1 MADGCGSQLPLNAAA
16 ISLHRRGKIMQFRS
30 STTFAR
36 VRAATLVLA
45 ASTACWAIP
54 AFAQTVAPAAAAS
67 AAPHAKLGTWG
78 VDLSGR
84 DLSVKPGDDFEKY
97 ASGKWLAKAQIA
109 PDKPEVSSFYDLFD
123 LSQEQLKDLI
133 TSAPADSKYGAMY
146 KSMMDEQRV
155 EALGLTPLKADLAK
169 IAAIKTKAEMAHHMG
184 FTDGHF
190 GSSLFGFYL
199 QPDTADAS
207 MNALNLTQ
215 SGLGMP
221 SRDYYL
227 EASFKPQR
235 AAYRA
240 YIERTFRNIGTP
252 NPAAAADR
260 VMAFEMAIARKSW
273 ASADRRDVDKT
284 NNPMS
289 SAKLATYAP
298 GFQWASFFAGAKIG
312 PQKRLNVN
320 ENSAI
325 RDLAVIYAKT
335 PLSTLKEW
343 EAFHTADQASPYL
356 NKAMVDSRFE
366 YVKTISGVQEQRPR
380 WKRAVT
386 LVDGSLG
393 ELVGQDY
400 VAHYFPPS
408 SKAKMVELIDNLKVA
423 MADRIKT
430 NSWMS
435 EATKTAA
442 VEKLAKMDVMV
453 GYPDKFRDYSAL
465 EVDPN
470 DLYGNVSRAQAF
482 NAAYALEDLDKA
494 VNRKKWGMN
503 PQEVNAYNGGAEN
516 KIVFPAAILQ
526 APFFDPYAD
535 DAVNY
540 GAIGAVIG
548 HEISHGFDD
557 QGRKYD
563 ATGAVRDWW
572 TPEDNKR
579 FNAEAKVFG
588 DEYAKFEPVPGTH
601 INPAL
606 TMGENVA
613 DFAGIQVALDAYHRS
628 LGGKPAPVIDGLTG
642 DQRFFLSFAQVYRE
656 KQREDAL
663 RSQVTTDPHSPG
675 RFRVLGPLPNV
686 QAWYDAFGITPD
698 NAMYIPPEK
707 RAHIW

>member
-1 MADGCGSQLPLNAAA
+1 MQTKKKAFG
-16 ISLHRRGKIMQFRS
+16 RG
-30 STTFAR
+30 
-36 VRAATLVLA
+36 RAMVALLA
-45 ASTACWAIP
+45 ASTAWLAVP
-54 AFAQTVAPAAAAS
+54 AQAQDATSTAAS
-67 AAPHAKLGTWG
+67 APHAKLGAWG
-78 VDLSGR
+78 FDLAGR
-84 DLSVKPGDDFEKY
+84 DVSVKPGDDFEKY
-97 ASGKWLAKAQIA
+97 ASGTWLKNTVIG
-109 PDKPEVSSFYDLFD
+109 PDKPEAGAFYDLYD
-123 LSQEQLKDLI
+123 ANQSQLKDLI
-133 TSAPADSKYGAMY
+133 ANAPEGSKAGALY
-146 KSMMDEQRV
+146 KSMMDEARV

-184 FTDGHF
+184 TTDGHF

-199 QPDTADAS
+199 QPDTANAS
-207 MNALNLTQ
+207 MNQVNMLQA
-215 SGLGMP
+215 GLGLP
-221 SRDYYL
+221 NRDYYL
-227 EASFKPQR
+227 KPDFKKQR
-235 AAYRA
+235 DAYSA
-240 YIERTFRNIGTP
+240 YLERTFRNIGTP
-252 NPAAAADR
+252 NPAAAAAR
-260 VMAFEMAIARKSW
+260 VMAFETQVAKLSW
-273 ASADRRDVDKT
+273 PSADRRDVDKT
-284 NNPMS
+284 TFPIS

-298 GFQWASFFAGAKIG
+298 GFQWAQFFAGAKIT
-312 PQKRLNVN
+312 PQKRLNLN
-320 ENSAI
+320 ENTAI
-325 RDLAVIYAKT
+325 RSLAALYAKT

-380 WKRAVT
+380 WKRAVS

-400 VAHYFPPS
+400 VAKYFPAS
-408 SKAKMVELIDNLKVA
+408 SKAKMVQLVANVKAA
-423 MADRIKT
+423 MADRIKS

-442 VEKLAKMDVMV
+442 LEKLGKMDVMV

-465 EVDPN
+465 QIDPN

-494 VNRKKWGMN
+494 VDHKKWGMN
-503 PQEVNAYNGGAEN
+503 PQEVNAYNGGGEN
-516 KIVFPAAILQ
+516 KIVFPAGILQ
-526 APFFDPYAD
+526 APFFDPNAD

-588 DEYAKFEPVPGTH
+588 DQYAKFEAVKGAFV
-601 INPAL
+601 NPAL

-628 LGGKPAPVIDGLTG
+628 LGGKPAPVLDGLTG
-642 DQRFFLSFAQVYRE
+642 DQRFFLAYAQYYRE

-686 QAWYDAFGITPD
+686 QAWYDAFGIKPGD
-698 NAMYIPPEK
+698 SMYIPPEK